1 MTEKFIA
8 PVLEVGKNV
17 IKACIKNGPKYAK
30 RASAVLIATVFGMYL
45 GSKYQQKLNKEFNK
59 KHDAETA
66 KRLTE
71 ECMRKIEEVKAQCE
85 QQRIADRKEIE
96 RRINAILR
104 QYGISPDAM

>member
-1 MTEKFIA
+1 M
-8 PVLEVGKNV
+8 LEVGKKTV
-17 IKACIKNGPKYAK
+17 QPFAKACVKNGPKYAK
-30 RASAVLIATVFGMYL
+30 RATAFVISVAFGVYL

-71 ECMRKIEEVKAQCE
+71 ECLRKIEEVKAQCE